1 MKIAVEL
8 NEQNIIVGYVYYAT
22 ENYEDCENLTV
33 IDVEREEDI
42 IPYKTKFELGQLVH
56 LDDFSQEYYDKQNAE
71 EQRQAIQEQLD
82 ELYAWFDEY
91 DNQIKQYERDV
102 RLGTIAPYYH
112 IGEMLYTIEELD
124 GMARAKAAEITSIR
138 NQIKVLE

>member
-1 MKIAVEL
+1 MKIAIEL
-8 NEQNIIVGYVYYAT
+8 NEKNIIKGYAYQVSQDYSAFPY
-22 ENYEDCENLTV
+22 LTV
-33 IDVEREEDI
+33 IDVESEADI
-42 IPYKTKFELGQLVH
+42 IPYKTKYENGELIQ
-56 LDDFSQEYYDKQNAE
+56 LDDFAPEYYAKQNAG
-71 EQRQAIQEQLD
+71 QRRQELQDQLG

-124 GMARAKAAEITSIR
+124 GVARAKAAEITSIR

>member
-1 MKIAVEL
+1 MKIAIEL
-8 NEQNIIVGYVYYAT
+8 NEKNIIKGYAYQVSQDYSAFPY
-22 ENYEDCENLTV
+22 LTV

-42 IPYKTKFELGQLVH
+42 IPYKTKYENGELVQ
-56 LDDFSQEYYDKQNAE
+56 LDDFAPEYYAKQNAE
-71 EQRQAIQEQLD
+71 QRRQELQNQLA

-112 IGEMLYTIEELD
+112 IGEMLYAIEELD
-124 GMARAKAAEITSIR
+124 RIARAKAAEITSIR

>member
-1 MKIAVEL
+1 MKIAIEL
-8 NEQNIIVGYVYYAT
+8 NKQNIITGHLYLVS
-22 ENYEDCENLTV
+22 ENYNGFDNLTV
-33 IDVEREEDI
+33 IDVESEADI
-42 IPYKTKFELGQLVH
+42 IPYKTKYENGELSY
-56 LDDFSQEYYDKQNAE
+56 LDDYCAEYYAQQNAE
-71 EQRQAIQEQLD
+71 AQRQELQNQLA

-124 GMARAKAAEITSIR
+124 GMARAKATEITSIR